1 MNIKEHS
8 VLEALQSPL
17 FMAYKRNQPFSNNML
32 RPCPV
37 LDNPG
42 AISKMVAETG
52 AYSTEMQHPESAN
65 ELLIRPLQL
74 QRLGK
79 LRRMNSLT
87 VMIISQSMLKMK
99 ICTTMKSRMKKENF
113 LNLKRQKISKIII

>member
-1 MNIKEHS
+1 
-8 VLEALQSPL
+8 
-17 FMAYKRNQPFSNNML
+17 ML

-65 ELLIRPLQL
+65 ELFDKTIAAAKAWKVRQ
-74 QRLGK
+74 
-79 LRRMNSLT
+79 MNSLT
-87 VMIISQSMLKMK
+87 VTSILQSTLKMK
-99 ICTTMKSRMKKENF
+99 ICIIMKSRTRRENS
-113 LNLKRQKISKIII
+113 LSLKRQKIKN